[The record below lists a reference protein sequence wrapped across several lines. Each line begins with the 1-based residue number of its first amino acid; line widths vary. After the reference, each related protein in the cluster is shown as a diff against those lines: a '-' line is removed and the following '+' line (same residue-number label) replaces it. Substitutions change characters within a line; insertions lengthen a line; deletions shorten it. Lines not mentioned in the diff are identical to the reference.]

1 MLWLAMSG
9 RLRRR
14 ETAAGA
20 DECPDIDGYNAG
32 CDTADD
38 NSFDLFGNILVHV
51 GASLKSFY
59 ALSID
64 ASCEIV
70 NTGKKS

>member
-1 MLWLAMSG
+1 MSG

-14 ETAAGA
+14 ETARRCGRM
-20 DECPDIDGYNAG
+20 PDIDGYNAG

-38 NSFDLFGNILVHV
+38 NSFDLFGNILFHV
-51 GASLKSFY
+51 GSSLKSFY

>member
-1 MLWLAMSG
+1 MLWISNVRPFAPPGNSPP
-9 RLRRR
+9 
-14 ETAAGA
+14 